1 MGDAV
6 LMAAPG
12 FASSGISLEPATER
26 PEKQPSAALVAGIR
40 RLWSR
45 LTPLDVLLPV
55 ALMLWLLGIVRAKPD
70 TLDQYGLLGIVPLPY
85 FAGFAV
91 LIVSIGILLARRE
104 LSGPRL
110 ALHLVALIFMIH
122 ATAPL
127 LYPEPRYS
135 WTYKHIGVVGY
146 INAHGRLDASVDI
159 YNNWPGFFALAAWFG
174 QVAGKNDPLAYAAW
188 AQLFFNLIA
197 SLELAFALRALSL
210 TSRER
215 WLALFLFVAGNWVG
229 QDYFAP
235 QALGFVLGLGVIA
248 LVLHWCGDDD
258 VPRWLARAG
267 RIVRAGR
274 WGRTAT
280 DPEEITAGVETAG
293 DAASPRGEDQATE
306 LQVSRAG
313 AIAAVLGVYFVL
325 AFTHELSP
333 YVVAIQVT
341 ALAVVG
347 RVRPWWIVLGLW
359 GLCLAYLVPRFGFV
373 NNTYHIATA
382 LTNPFFNL
390 RHAAKQFPPGL
401 PGRRLAASAARAL
414 SLSMWLLAAFGIF
427 RRWRDGR
434 SFLPMMALAFSP
446 LFVLLAQSY
455 GGEGIYRAYLF
466 SLPWTACLVASLI
479 RPERFRKMDPS
490 WVIPPVA
497 LLAAVGLFLPAFFG
511 LDMQFVMPPDEVQA
525 SRYFYSHAEPGSVLL
540 GSPNF
545 PTRLA
550 SDYDRFVLNPFNATD
565 PSFLDPRLWG
575 RVLGVNDLPI
585 LADKIRAYETDGA
598 TAGYVVLSTSQ
609 ADAAE
614 LFGILPQGSLAS
626 LEQALLHSPDWTVF
640 YRDQDTII
648 FQFVGSPARSN

>member
-1 MGDAV
+1 M
-6 LMAAPG
+6 
-12 FASSGISLEPATER
+12 
-26 PEKQPSAALVAGIR
+26 R
-40 RLWSR
+40 RGWSR
-45 LTPLDVLLPV
+45 LTPPDVLLPV
-55 ALMLWLLGIVRAKPD
+55 ALMLWLSGIVRAKPD
-70 TLDQYGLLGIVPLPY
+70 ALDQYGLLGIVPVTY

-91 LIVSIGILLARRE
+91 LLVSVGILLARRE

-135 WTYKHIGVVGY
+135 WTYKHMGVVGF
-146 INAHGRLDASVDI
+146 INAHGKLDASVDI

-174 QVAGKNDPLAYAAW
+174 QIAGKNDPLAYAAW

-248 LVLHWCGDDD
+248 AVLHWCGDDH
-258 VPRWLARAG
+258 VPRWLAGVG
-267 RIVRAGR
+267 RLVRAGR
-274 WGRTAT
+274 RGRAAA
-280 DPEEITAGVETAG
+280 DPEDITASVGTAG
-293 DAASPRGEDQATE
+293 DARDAASTSVDGQATAI
-306 LQVSRAG
+306 QVSRAG
-313 AIAAVLGVYFVL
+313 AIAVVLGVYFVL
-325 AFTHELSP
+325 VFTHELSP

-341 ALAVVG
+341 ALAIVG

-359 GLCLAYLVPRFGFV
+359 GLCLAYLMPRFAVV

-390 RHAAKQFPPGL
+390 QHAAKQFPPGL

-414 SLSMWLLAAFGIF
+414 SLSMWLLATFGIF

-434 SFLPMMALAFSP
+434 SVLPMIALAFSP

-490 WVIPPVA
+490 WVVPPVA

-511 LDMQFVMPPDEVQA
+511 LDLQFVMPPDEVQA
-525 SRYFYSHAEPGSVLL
+525 SAYFYAHAEPGSVLL

-545 PTRLA
+545 PTRL
-550 SDYDRFVLNPFNATD
+550 SSNYDQFVMNPNATD
-565 PSFLDPRLWG
+565 PSFIDPRLWG
-575 RVLGVNDLPI
+575 RVLSVNDLPI
-585 LADKIRAYETDGA
+585 LEDKIRSYQADGA

-609 ADAAE
+609 ANAAE

-626 LEQALLHSPDWTVF
+626 LEQALLDSSDWTVF
-640 YRDQDTII
+640 YRDPDTII
-648 FQFVGSPARSN
+648 FKLVGSPAGAT